1 MRSHGCISAGYVL
14 TLAALLGMIA
24 FSTAVAAP
32 KTPSDSKISR
42 EIMKTQNREII
53 EAFLRYE
60 LQEVNKHVTNRLLGA
75 HPSLEFFIKQAERRP
90 LESLIF
96 LEEQVYRLRDA
107 QKNIDSLPYSIAF
120 SSSEKKKILSLKPTA
135 DRIVSYGIPLM
146 KRDFYIVL
154 QAINKLAAERRKH
167 PMELLPDPAF
177 RDAVY
182 RQCTSEPQKLDN
194 EMGEISYGEHIC
206 IALGWVLEQVT
217 VTRLWLVFNDNK
229 LPRPKDYRLFR
240 KKRSEYW
247 KKRLTRI
254 YKDQM
259 PKTSRREDR

>member
-1 MRSHGCISAGYVL
+1 MISRGCSSAGYVL
-14 TLAALLGMIA
+14 TLAALLGMLA
-24 FSTAVAAP
+24 FSSAIAAQ

-42 EIMKTQNREII
+42 EIMKQNNREII
-53 EAFLRYE
+53 EAFLKYE
-60 LQEVNKHVTNRLLGA
+60 LQEVNRNVTDRLLSA
-75 HPSLEFFIKQAERRP
+75 HPSLEFFIKQAERQP

-96 LEEQVYRLRDA
+96 LEEQVHRLRDA

-120 SSSEKKKILSLKPTA
+120 SSSEKEKILSLKPIA

-146 KRDFYIVL
+146 KRDFYIAL
-154 QAINKLAAERRKH
+154 QAISELADERRKH

-182 RQCTSEPQKLDN
+182 RRCSSDPKRLDR
-194 EMGEISYGEHIC
+194 EMGEISYGEKIC

-217 VTRLWLVFNDNK
+217 VTRIWLVFNDNK
-229 LPRPKDYRLFR
+229 LPRPKDYELFR

-247 KKRLTRI
+247 QKRLARI
-254 YKDQM
+254 YKDH
-259 PKTSRREDR
+259 PSKTSSRRNK